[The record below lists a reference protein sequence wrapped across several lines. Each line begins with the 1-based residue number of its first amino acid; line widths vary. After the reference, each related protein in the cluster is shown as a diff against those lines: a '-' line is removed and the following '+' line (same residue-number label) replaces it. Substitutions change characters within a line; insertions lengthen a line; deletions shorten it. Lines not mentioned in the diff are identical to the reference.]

1 MAASQHDD
9 VLEDESGNIYFC
21 STSSYSG
28 LTTYVK
34 YDPTTLYSS
43 LNLLEQATYII
54 VGAVTLIS
62 LLLMFFFSQLLV
74 KPLRKLRNNVLQ
86 VSYQNM
92 GIKDFSTA
100 NDEIVLLGHAFQ
112 NILEEL
118 KISIDHEIA
127 SSKAES
133 EARLVA
139 LQAQIAPHF
148 IHNVLYLS
156 LIHILKK

>member
-1 MAASQHDD
+1 MCIRDR
-9 VLEDESGNIYFC
+9 
-21 STSSYSG
+21 
-28 LTTYVK
+28 
-34 YDPTTLYSS
+34 LYSS

-92 GIKDFSTA
+92 GIKDFSTD

-139 LQAQIAPHF
+139 LQAQI
-148 IHNVLYLS
+148 LS
-156 LIHILKK
+156 LIHI